1 MVVRIISRSEGSEND
16 DPPLLPVLQ
25 DDQLIGPLYGLPAL
39 GACHHRLVSAGFQE
53 GITNIA
59 AQRRT
64 FELSLLSLRAMWNT
78 RLPIHTLPAEI
89 LFEVFK
95 YSLTPEKGDQP
106 LKRPWARL
114 MGVCRHW
121 CALVL
126 NTALFW
132 RTINVSRSMKW
143 SKISLRRSQGAPLH
157 MTLSR
162 DCDME
167 AAIPML
173 VQHADQIKDL
183 ELNPLHHRILSPLF
197 DCPFPLLTSIT
208 VCVDPQ

>member
-1 MVVRIISRSEGSEND
+1 MDVRLISRSEGSEND

-25 DDQLIGPLYGLPAL
+25 NDQLIGPLYGLPAL
-39 GACHHRLVSAGFQE
+39 DACHHLLVSTGFQE
-53 GITNIA
+53 GITDLA

-89 LFEVFK
+89 LLEVFK
-95 YSLTPEKGDQP
+95 YSLTPEKGERP

-126 NTALFW
+126 STTLFW

-143 SKISLRRSQGAPLH
+143 SDISLRRSQGAPLRI
-157 MTLSR
+157 TLSR
-162 DCDME
+162 DSDME

-173 VQHADQIKDL
+173 VQHADKTW
-183 ELNPLHHRILSPLF
+183 S
-197 DCPFPLLTSIT
+197 
-208 VCVDPQ
+208 